1 MGGWKDRRIG
11 GWTDGRMGGWVRRFG
26 ILLGAAVALSA
37 YPPIR
42 LSAQVG
48 HDPAN
53 SPYRDIRLGM
63 GLVFYGGYMNGGRG
77 AADVGIT
84 NATVFGG
91 RYELPIGSV
100 LRLSI
105 GMGMARGERYIVDP
119 NAPAE
124 TRKSGPVPDGAV
136 FVEAQAQGS
145 VTGGKTWHKLAPF
158 VNLTGGVAY
167 GGDEPSAEPSAYRF
181 GTKLYYGGGAGVRW
195 FATAHLSLAADVR
208 VLSWRLKYP
217 PQYYVTPAGSTPV
230 LALGQASDEPV
241 RQPWMRLGL
250 GWTF

>member
-1 MGGWKDRRIG
+1 M
-11 GWTDGRMGGWVRRFG
+11 
-26 ILLGAAVALSA
+26 LLGAAVALSA

-53 SPYRDIRLGM
+53 SPYQDIRLGM
-63 GLVFYGGYMNGGRG
+63 GLVFYGGYMTGGRG

-91 RYELPIGSV
+91 RYELPIGSI
-100 LRLSI
+100 LRLAI
-105 GMGMARGERYIVDP
+105 GMGAAQGERFIVDP

-124 TRKSGPVPDGAV
+124 TRKSGPVPDGAL

-145 VTGGKTWHKLAPF
+145 LTGGKTWHKLAPF
-158 VNLTGGVAY
+158 LTFTGGVAY
-167 GGDEPSAEPSAYRF
+167 GGDEPAAEPSAYRF
-181 GTKLYYGGGAGVRW
+181 GTKLYYGAGAGVRW
-195 FATAHLSLAADVR
+195 YPVGHLALVADFR
-208 VLSWRLKYP
+208 MLFWRLKYP
-217 PQYYVTPAGSTPV
+217 PQYYVPPTGSTPV
-230 LALGQASDEPV
+230 LELGQAAAEPV
-241 RQPWMRLGL
+241 HQPWVRLGF